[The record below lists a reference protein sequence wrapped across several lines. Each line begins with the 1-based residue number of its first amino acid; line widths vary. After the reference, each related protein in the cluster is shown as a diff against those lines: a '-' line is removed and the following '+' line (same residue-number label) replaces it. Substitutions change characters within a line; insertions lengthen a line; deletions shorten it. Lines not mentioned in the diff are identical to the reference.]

1 MMLLVYNA
9 LPTNLFESVDTLP
22 GFEVGHKSAY
32 YAYLIANPDITRVF
46 INLPFEYKLSCVT
59 KFVTERF

>member
-1 MMLLVYNA
+1 

-46 INLPFEYKLSCVT
+46 INLPLST
-59 KFVTERF
+59 SYHALPSLLLRDFS